1 MSRLAVIA
9 LGGRRSGRRPA
20 MAPWM
25 APFVFVAG
33 ALLLSW
39 GAGTGLSVW
48 RGVRPAAEFRGALI
62 VIDPGH
68 GGRDPGAVG
77 RAGVREK
84 EVALAVALQLQTLL
98 HRAGVYT
105 RLTRTDDTDLA
116 DPGATVRKPQ
126 DLRRRAEMANQAAA
140 DLFISIHANSF
151 PSSIWSGAQTFYYPA
166 DGEGKRLAE
175 AIQDALHRVL
185 GPTSRRPQP
194 GNYRVL
200 RDTVMP
206 AVVVEL
212 GFLSNPAEEQLLA
225 DPAYQERLAQAL
237 YEGILA
243 YFGHERP

>member
-1 MSRLAVIA
+1 MPRFSVIA
-9 LGGRRSGRRPA
+9 LGGRGPRGRAAVPPC
-20 MAPWM
+20 MTPLI
-25 APFVFVAG
+25 VAVG
-33 ALLLSW
+33 ALMLSW
-39 GAGTGLSVW
+39 GAGL
-48 RGVRPAAEFRGALI
+48 GVGIRWGARPAADFRGALV

-84 EVALAVALQLQTLL
+84 DVALAVALQLQTLL

-105 RLTRTDDTDLA
+105 RLTRTDDNDLA
-116 DPGATVRKPQ
+116 DADATVRKPQ
-126 DLRRRAEMANQAAA
+126 DLRRRAEIANAAAA
-140 DLFISIHANSF
+140 DVFVSIHANSF

-166 DGEGKRLAE
+166 DGEGKKLAE

-212 GFLSNPAEEQLLA
+212 GFLSNPAEERLLA
-225 DPAYQERLAQAL
+225 DPAYQERLAHAL

-243 YFGHERP
+243 YFGHR